1 MSASSVRR
9 NIEAVIKA
17 KKLEPQAEVEKVRAR
32 DEDGHFIA
40 DNPETPENEA
50 WVEKKPAV
58 KKAAPKKAAAKKKK

>member
-32 DEDGHFIA
+32 DEDGHFLEL
-40 DNPETPENEA
+40 DN
-50 WVEKKPAV
+50 V
-58 KKAAPKKAAAKKKK
+58 